1 MLIPRHGN
9 PDEKES
15 EMVLCNPR
23 ITSKSAETNVREEG
37 CLSFPKL
44 HGYVKRHVRIEVEY
58 ENVHGVTHAAELSGL
73 PARIFQHEY
82 DHLDKILFIDHFRHR
97 DRTRHK
103 GKLHRWIE
111 QFGEGGAP

>member
-1 MLIPRHGN
+1 
-9 PDEKES
+9 
-15 EMVLCNPR
+15 MVLCNPR